1 MSNVGAKEIALQVD
15 PSLVPS
21 SPITG
26 EDTGGKLLIRTPM
39 MPDLV
44 KSAYKTNNLK
54 VQARELQELRQV
66 CVSGGCSL
74 IS

>member
-1 MSNVGAKEIALQVD
+1 MSNVGAKEIALQVE

-21 SPITG
+21 SPIAG

-66 CVSGGCSL
+66 SVSGGCSL